1 MKLEEFKKNYIQKYN
16 NVLYFWKRIDIMNNT
31 NEIIKIILNFL
42 IVGII
47 IYVVARLFIFL
58 LPVIIVLIILYYV
71 YRIYLETKS
80 KVGEQQSSDKKI
92 VDAEIIDE
100 KFDK

>member
-1 MKLEEFKKNYIQKYN
+1 MN
-16 NVLYFWKRIDIMNNT
+16 NVNDIL
-31 NEIIKIILNFL
+31 KIVLNFL
-42 IVGII
+42 IIGVI

-71 YRIYLETKS
+71 YRIYRESKNKMVTK
-80 KVGEQQSSDKKI
+80 EDKNNKI
-92 VDAEIIDE
+92 IDAEIIDE